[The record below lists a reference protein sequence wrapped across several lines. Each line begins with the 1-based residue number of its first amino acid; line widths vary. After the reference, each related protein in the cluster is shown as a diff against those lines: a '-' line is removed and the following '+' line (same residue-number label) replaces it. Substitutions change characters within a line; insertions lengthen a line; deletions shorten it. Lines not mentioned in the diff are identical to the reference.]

1 MPMAVKTGK
10 ISLECFRQ
18 AKGFSSGFSII
29 LKLIM
34 ANHIVL
40 QGAHLAG
47 KKSLLPSIQVNNKM
61 SPVST
66 LGLL

>member
-1 MPMAVKTGK
+1 MPMAVKMGK

-18 AKGFSSGFSII
+18 AKWFSSGFSII
-29 LKLIM
+29 LKVIM
-34 ANHIVL
+34 VLHIVL
-40 QGAHLAG
+40 QGAHLTV
-47 KKSLLPSIQVNNKM
+47 KKSLLPSIQVTIKM